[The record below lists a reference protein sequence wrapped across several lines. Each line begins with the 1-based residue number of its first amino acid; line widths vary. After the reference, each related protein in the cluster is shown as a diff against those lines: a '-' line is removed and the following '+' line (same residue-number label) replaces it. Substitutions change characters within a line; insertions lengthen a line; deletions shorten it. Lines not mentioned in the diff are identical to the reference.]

1 MFLLDTNVISEL
13 RKPEGRVSPEV
24 VQWVSTQNAT
34 SLYVS
39 MVTLY
44 ELEVGVRRL
53 ARLCAQCYLKQRE
66 ELGYP
71 MLKRGARA

>member
-44 ELEVGVRRL
+44 ELEAGSLVWTRDERL
-53 ARLCAQCYLKQRE
+53 MAAAR
-66 ELGYP
+66 ELDV
-71 MLKRGARA
+71 LFAE